1 MTLDFK
7 EALRERAR
15 VVEGAL
21 PGFIELA
28 DGEPQRLYQAMAH
41 IPLAGGKRL
50 RPVMTLLTNEL
61 VGGDPQQ
68 ALPYGCALEMVHN
81 FTLIHD
87 DIMDDDELRHGADA
101 CHVTYDTN
109 TAINAGDALFAQAFK
124 VAAGTPCEAR
134 LVVHLVRKLAE
145 IVVIIAE
152 GQQMD
157 MDFETQERVL
167 AADYL
172 EMVRRKTAVIFGL
185 AAYSGALI
193 GGATEPQAQSLY
205 EMAEGVGLGFQIWDD
220 IIDATVDS
228 DKLGKPTGSD
238 IRQGKRTLLALTAL
252 ERATPQQALRLTEI
266 LDRVD
271 NTETEVAEAVQI
283 MGDSGAIELCTRQ
296 ALDHA
301 ARAREVL
308 NSFPDGP
315 ARKVLAELVDYLVER
330 SH

>member
-1 MTLDFK
+1 MPADFK
-7 EALRERAR
+7 TALKERAR
-15 VVEGAL
+15 IVEQAL
-21 PGFIELA
+21 PGFIGLENGDPA
-28 DGEPQRLYQAMAH
+28 RLYQAMAH

-50 RPVMTLLTNEL
+50 RPVMTLLASEL
-61 VGGDPQQ
+61 VGGDPRL

-87 DIMDDDELRHGADA
+87 DIMDDDDLRHGADA
-101 CHVTYDTN
+101 CHARYGMN

-124 VAAGTPCEAR
+124 VAAGTPCETGLVTR
-134 LVVHLVRKLAE
+134 LVRRLAE

-157 MDFETQERVL
+157 MDFETQEAVR

-185 AAYSGALI
+185 AAYAGALI
-193 GGATEPQAQSLY
+193 GGATEEQAAALY

-220 IIDATVDS
+220 VIDATVDS

-238 IRQGKRTLLALTAL
+238 IRQGKRTLLVLTAL
-252 ERATPQQALRLTEI
+252 ERATPEQAARLTSI
-266 LDRVD
+266 LDEPD
-271 NTETEVAEAVQI
+271 NTEAQVAEAVQI
-283 MGDSGAIELCTRQ
+283 MRDSGAIDLCTRQ
-296 ALDHA
+296 ALDYA

-308 NSFPDGP
+308 ATFPESP
-315 ARKVLAELVDYLVER
+315 ARDVLGGLVDYLVER
-330 SH
+330 DY

>member
-1 MTLDFK
+1 MTPDFK
-7 EALRERAR
+7 TALKERAR
-15 VVEGAL
+15 IVEEAL
-21 PGFIELA
+21 PGFIGLKKG
-28 DGEPQRLYQAMAH
+28 DPPRLYQAMAH

-87 DIMDDDELRHGADA
+87 DIMDDDDLRHGADA
-101 CHVTYDTN
+101 CHITYDMN

-124 VAAGTPCEAR
+124 VAAETPCEPDRVA
-134 LVVHLVRKLAE
+134 HLVRKLAQ

-157 MDFETQERVL
+157 MDFETQEVVK

-193 GGATEPQAQSLY
+193 GGATEEQAQSLY

-220 IIDATVDS
+220 VIDATVDS

-238 IRQGKRTLLALTAL
+238 IRQGKRTLLVLTAL
-252 ERATPQQALRLTEI
+252 ERATPEQAARLTEI
-266 LDRVD
+266 LDRTD
-271 NTETEVAEAVQI
+271 NTEAEVAEAVQI
-283 MGDSGAIELCTRQ
+283 MRDSGAIDLCTQQ

-308 NSFPDGP
+308 ASFPAGP
-315 ARKVLAELVDYLVER
+315 ARDVMAGLVDYLVER
-330 SH
+330 SY